1 MDPGNREEIARMLA
15 RPVDDPMTL
24 GGETSVVDLPC
35 RIDVQACS
43 WQVRNGVLD
52 ISCRK
57 A

>member
-1 MDPGNREEIARMLA
+1 MDPGNREEIAR
-15 RPVDDPMTL
+15 PVDDLMTL

-35 RIDVQACS
+35 RVDVHDCP